1 MKNLKLKISRKED
14 ENINKKDHK
23 EKDKD
28 KDKKKE
34 NEKGKDKEKGKGK
47 TTYNIYNYQHNKWL
61 QYELFS
67 EHPAMLTYLPET
79 LEMSEENFQYFID
92 KYGECV
98 AKQQIGQQ
106 GIGFYSI
113 SKPNRHIESYRVKF
127 LNQTRLFYSAKDVCK
142 FFASKKTP
150 YIVQQK
156 INLVRVNN
164 GITDIRVILQELDNN
179 KWVVTGKC
187 VKIAPPKFVVTYT
200 GQPGRE
206 VKTINCLNRAHGKT
220 IYSTEELDDLLN
232 LLAYTAIDI
241 LKPHLETHILGLDVG
256 IDTDGRLWLIEA
268 ANTHPQLKMFTQ
280 LKNKE
285 MYRNILKHKSKYLN
299 KNR

>member
-1 MKNLKLKISRKED
+1 MKNSYLKISRKED
-14 ENINKKDHK
+14 EDKNINKKVK
-23 EKDKD
+23 
-28 KDKKKE
+28 
-34 NEKGKDKEKGKGK
+34 KEKGKHE
-47 TTYNIYNYQHNKWL
+47 YNFHNYQHNKWL

-67 EHPAMLTYLPET
+67 EHSAMLTYLPET

-113 SKPNRHIESYRVKF
+113 TKPNNYKELYRVKF
-127 LNQTRLFYSAKDVCK
+127 LNQSRLFYSAKDVCK
-142 FFASKKTP
+142 FFAAKKTP

-206 VKTINCLNRAHGKT
+206 VKTINCLNKAHGKT
-220 IYSTEELDDLLN
+220 MYSTEELDYLLN

-241 LKPHLETHILGLDVG
+241 LKPHLETHILGLDIG